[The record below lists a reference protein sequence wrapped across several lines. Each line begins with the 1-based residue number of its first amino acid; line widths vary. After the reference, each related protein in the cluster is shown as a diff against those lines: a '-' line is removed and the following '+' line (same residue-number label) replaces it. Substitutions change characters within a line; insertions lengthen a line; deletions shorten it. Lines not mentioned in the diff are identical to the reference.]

1 MKGGLTMTMSRCPYS
16 EHTANPSYG
25 SLTTGRLHDW
35 Q

>member
-25 SLTTGRLHDW
+25 SMTTGAVA
-35 Q
+35 